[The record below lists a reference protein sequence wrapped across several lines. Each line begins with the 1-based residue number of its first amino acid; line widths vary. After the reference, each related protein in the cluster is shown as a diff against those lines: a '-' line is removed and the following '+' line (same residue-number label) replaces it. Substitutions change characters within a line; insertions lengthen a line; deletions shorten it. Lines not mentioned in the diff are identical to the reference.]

1 MTWSPINRIDQALL
15 ALEFSIKVMN
25 YVGLGKINK
34 DEFDCDTLIRL
45 PSGNLRLGQSTF
57 HTYDDLVLA
66 SENLYSQALAA
77 SAVAMEVAL
86 QGAGIRNDPNDR
98 SGRGQVRSLVYMI
111 RSAFA
116 HDLQV
121 PTWEVRGAYAQQMR
135 VRFGRHDLQVDL
147 STLHGQP
154 LVLEHF
160 GGPLVFWDLIHEV
173 RSWILSAK
181 LMEQPTGGTS
191 NSSD

>member
-1 MTWSPINRIDQALL
+1 MNWNPIDRIDQALL
-15 ALEFSIKVMN
+15 ALEFAIKVMN
-25 YVGLGKINK
+25 YVSLGKINK
-34 DEFDCDTLIRL
+34 DDFDCDTLIHL
-45 PSGNLRLGQSTF
+45 PGGNLSFGQSTF
-57 HTYDDLVLA
+57 HTYDDLVHA

-77 SAVAMEVAL
+77 SAVAMEAAL

-98 SGRGQVRSLVYMI
+98 SDRGQVRSLVYMI

-121 PTWEVRGAYAQQMR
+121 PMWSVRGPYAQQIR

-147 STLHGQP
+147 SALDGQL

-160 GGPLVFWDLIHEV
+160 GGPLVFWDLMHEV
-173 RSWILSAK
+173 RSWIQGPNTMK
-181 LMEQPTGGTS
+181 QPTGIPSGS
-191 NSSD
+191 GG

>member
-1 MTWSPINRIDQALL
+1 MTWSPIDRIDQALL
-15 ALEFSIKVMN
+15 ALEFAIKVMN
-25 YVGLGKINK
+25 YVTRGKVNK
-34 DEFDCDTLIRL
+34 DELDCDTLIRL
-45 PSGNLRLGQSTF
+45 PGGNLSLSRSAF
-57 HTYDDLVLA
+57 HTYDDLVHA

-77 SAVAMEVAL
+77 SAIAMEVAL

-98 SGRGQVRSLVYMI
+98 SDRGQVRSLVYMI

-147 STLHGQP
+147 SSLHGQP

-173 RSWILSAK
+173 RSWILDANT
-181 LMEQPTGGTS
+181 MPQPTPVPSGSGG
-191 NSSD
+191 